1 MRHDLIMPSELF
13 LKSEVQ
19 KVLAFLSMIKPF
31 RTPQYFAETLRHIP
45 LIS

>member
-19 KVLAFLSMIKPF
+19 KVLALLSMIKPL
-31 RTPQYFAETLRHIP
+31 RTPKYFAETLRYIP
-45 LIS
+45 PIS